1 MTLRPL
7 IEAQDEDIRNALFAL
22 QRAAYQAKKIATQ
35 TQTSIVIMREGIM
48 VHEQP
53 SNNESFKINY

>member
-35 TQTSIVIMREGIM
+35 TQTSIVFLQYW
-48 VHEQP
+48 V
-53 SNNESFKINY
+53 SY